1 MTKKT
6 QKNLTYKNELAFAID
21 VAKQTSKILLGFEKK
36 INRLVIMHKKSQ
48 GVASTADLKA
58 EKHIV
63 GSILKKYPEHAILAE
78 ESSYSQG
85 IKDYESFCQYPYTW
99 IIDPLDGTNNFLNG
113 LNYYC
118 VCICLA
124 HYGKPVMGV
133 VMRPSTG
140 EIFYATK
147 MRGAYYVA
155 PGKKAKRIYAKQNS
169 KKLKDSIVST
179 GFATEKG
186 ERIAEE
192 FEPFH
197 RLLTNARA
205 IRRMG
210 SAALDMCYTALGIFD
225 GFWERHLAPWDVAA
239 SGIICEEAGAKV
251 TDFNGRLF
259 TPFDRTII
267 ASREPLHRQIK
278 NFIAKD

>member
-1 MTKKT
+1 MT
-6 QKNLTYKNELAFAID
+6 LKNELQFAINL
-21 VAKQTSKILLGFEKK
+21 AESTSKILLKFEKK
-36 INRLVIMHKKSQ
+36 INQLVITHKKSQ
-48 GVASTADLKA
+48 GVASSADLSAENHIIKA
-58 EKHIV
+58 IRKN
-63 GSILKKYPEHAILAE
+63 YPEHSILAE
-78 ESSYSQG
+78 ETSYSQG
-85 IKDYESFCQYPYTW
+85 VSDYESFCQYPYTW

-140 EIFYATK
+140 ELFYAIK
-147 MRGAYYVA
+147 GKGAFYRA
-155 PGKKAKRIYAKQNS
+155 PGKKSKKIYSKINS
-169 KKLKDSIVST
+169 KKLRNSIVST

-186 ERIAEE
+186 QKIAEE

-251 TDFNGRLF
+251 TDFDGRLF